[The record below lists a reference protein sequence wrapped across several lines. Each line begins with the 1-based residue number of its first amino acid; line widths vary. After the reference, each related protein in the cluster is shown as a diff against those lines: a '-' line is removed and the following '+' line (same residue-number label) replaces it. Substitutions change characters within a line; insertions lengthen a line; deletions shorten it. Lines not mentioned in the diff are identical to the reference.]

1 MNRLKLFAFFLIPLW
16 AVAQPADSCHCDL
29 SKPETLKAR
38 QCSLCLEAEKHPLDI
53 PFFFVK
59 DASPRKPN
67 RLLLVPRHY
76 TGGMMELKDIS
87 AKQRTALWTAAISK
101 AKELWGDEW
110 GVATNGAKVRTQCH
124 LHIHI
129 GKLIRGLEKTGKV
142 IVVDSPSQI
151 PVPKG
156 DGLWIHPRGNKLVVH
171 TGEQAAET
179 VLLR

>member
-1 MNRLKLFAFFLIPLW
+1 MRWLKLFALILIPLY
-16 AVAQPADSCHCDL
+16 ALAQPADSCPCDL

-38 QCSLCLEAEKHPLDI
+38 QCSLCVEAEKHPADI

-76 TGGMMELKDIS
+76 SGGMMELKDMT
-87 AKQRTALWTAAISK
+87 AKQRTAMWTAAINKS
-101 AKELWGDEW
+101 KELWGDDW

-124 LHIHI
+124 LHIHV
-129 GKLIRGLEKTGKV
+129 GKMIRGLEKSGT
-142 IVVDSPSQI
+142 INIVDSPAQI

-156 DGLWIHPRGNKLVVH
+156 DGLWIHPRGKKLVVH